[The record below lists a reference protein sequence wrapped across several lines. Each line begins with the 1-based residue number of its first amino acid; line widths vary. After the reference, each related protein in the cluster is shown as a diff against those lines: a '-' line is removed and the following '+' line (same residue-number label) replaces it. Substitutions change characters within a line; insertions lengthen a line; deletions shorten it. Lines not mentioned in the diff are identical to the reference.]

1 MQKTSLKFGKDFGRD
16 PQDVRFLAMIC
27 SIIGSTEQA
36 KAKYDNYIQ
45 YGDTNRALALF
56 GGWTRIG
63 LAVYGDDDELRRVE
77 SNAIRYCYTQSVMIL
92 FY

>member
-1 MQKTSLKFGKDFGRD
+1 
-16 PQDVRFLAMIC
+16 MIC
-27 SIIGSTEQA
+27 PIIGSTEEQA

-56 GGWTRIG
+56 GGWTG
-63 LAVYGDDDELRRVE
+63 TDLAVYGDDNELRHVE
-77 SNAIRYCYTQSVMIL
+77 SNAIGYCYPQSVMIL